1 MRAFFSQRERRNKNS
16 IHKIY
21 GCKHSIGMV
30 RMTSEIDWV
39 QLVSSGEILILEHL
53 FESALKSMK
62 CHECVIILNTVKN
75 IERINLAVIT
85 NAWNKPN
92 NKRLIELL
100 STRWCYLL
108 SSNHYATILWQLI
121 IHCIKLWRLENWEWH
136 FFFYSYLGGHC
147 PCKWEVKTSTWEHGI
162 AHSERTM
169 SSTFAFRIFD
179 FRANN

>member
-1 MRAFFSQRERRNKNS
+1 MCVFFSTREEKQKLDTQNLRLQTFHRHDSNDKWDWLS
-16 IHKIY
+16 AACFYRWDID
-21 GCKHSIGMV
+21 IG
-30 RMTSEIDWV
+30 T
-39 QLVSSGEILILEHL
+39 L

-121 IHCIKLWRLENWEWH
+121 IHCIKLWRLENWEWN

-162 AHSERTM
+162 AHSERIM
-169 SSTFAFRIFD
+169 SSTFAFHIFD